1 MIVQVPAATNVI
13 VVVATVQTLVVADVK
28 ATVNELLEVAEI
40 EYVPLPNVLL
50 LSDPKVI
57 L

>member
-1 MIVQVPAATNVI
+1 
-13 VVVATVQTLVVADVK
+13 VVVVTVQTLVVADVK
-28 ATVNELLEVAEI
+28 VTVNELLEVAEI